1 MNLVTNTQE
10 QNMIFTNTAS
20 VVYEIEADDFYKNS
34 SLFDQKIQNLLIQ
47 SIKKWKM
54 KSNGHMKRSLWIKV
68 KDVFLKAIII
78 GIKATNKKQ
87 KLPIKILLK
96 T

>member
-10 QNMIFTNTAS
+10 QNMIFTDTVS

-47 SIKKWKM
+47 SIKK
-54 KSNGHMKRSLWIKV
+54 
-68 KDVFLKAIII
+68 
-78 GIKATNKKQ
+78 
-87 KLPIKILLK
+87 
-96 T
+96 

>member
-34 SLFDQKIQNLLIQ
+34 SLFDQKIQNFLIQ
-47 SIKKWKM
+47 SIKKIKDEVKWSHETL
-54 KSNGHMKRSLWIKV
+54 KSL
-68 KDVFLKAIII
+68 D
-78 GIKATNKKQ
+78 
-87 KLPIKILLK
+87 
-96 T
+96 